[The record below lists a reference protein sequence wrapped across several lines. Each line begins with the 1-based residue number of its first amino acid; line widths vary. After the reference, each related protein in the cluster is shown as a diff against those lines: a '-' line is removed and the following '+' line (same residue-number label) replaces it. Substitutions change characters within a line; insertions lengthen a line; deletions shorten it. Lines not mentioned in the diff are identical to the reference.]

1 MPEAKPA
8 GRGRKLAKAV
18 AVQAPE
24 AKPSP
29 VQIGPSKDAPEAAD
43 PNRAGRRRHSAPRR
57 PACSADGNPS
67 TSFRARADRG
77 APSPAPGGPR
87 QAFSTSHVSGQ
98 TVSSR
103 LPAWTALRTKD
114 GTLARAPL
122 GQAPHRIRSGAMPS
136 ASSSPPS
143 TAAPTRRRRPA
154 PGRLT
159 ARRGALTRA
168 QWRRRERSE
177 ATEQTRGSA
186 GCEHPAGPHHLAPT
200 GPAGRRS
207 KIEDHKDVPVR
218 GGRRGAG

>member
-122 GQAPHRIRSGAMPS
+122 GQAPHRIRSAPCHQPRRARLQRPHQPGGVDQHRGV
-136 ASSSPPS
+136 SP
-143 TAAPTRRRRPA
+143 
-154 PGRLT
+154 
-159 ARRGALTRA
+159 
-168 QWRRRERSE
+168 
-177 ATEQTRGSA
+177 
-186 GCEHPAGPHHLAPT
+186 
-200 GPAGRRS
+200 
-207 KIEDHKDVPVR
+207 R
-218 GGRRGAG
+218 GGAR